1 MKDII
6 ISGLKVLAV
15 FLIAIV
21 IINDVG
27 AIAMTRIGSGDM
39 AQVVADTAV
48 SSYKASHSPMEA
60 QSSAESV
67 AKQRGLELTE
77 FYMDKETITVEIEVP
92 PRRTFIIH
100 RIKSLKPHLSATVT
114 ANAKIE

>member
-6 ISGLKVLAV
+6 ISGLKVLVV

-21 IINDVG
+21 IINDAG

-77 FYMDKETITVEIEVP
+77 FYLDKKTITVEIEVP

-100 RIKSLKPHLSATVT
+100 RIKSLKPYLSATVT
-114 ANAKIE
+114 ATANIE